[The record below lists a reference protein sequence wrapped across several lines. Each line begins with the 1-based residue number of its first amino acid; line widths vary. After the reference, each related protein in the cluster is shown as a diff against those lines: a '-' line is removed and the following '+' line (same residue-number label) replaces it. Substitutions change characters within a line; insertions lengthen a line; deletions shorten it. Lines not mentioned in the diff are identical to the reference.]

1 MPTIVL
7 SRIGFE
13 GRHGTTAAERR
24 STRRFEVDIE
34 VEAPLEAAQVSD
46 RLGDTIDYTNVADV
60 IVGIGTGE
68 PVRLLEALAR
78 RMLDALAERIPGA
91 TFRIELRKLSP
102 PSCPGHPAYSAVR
115 MERRLRTDRR

>member
-46 RLGDTIDYTNVADV
+46 RLGDTIDYTEVADV

-115 MERRLRTDRR
+115 MERRFPSR